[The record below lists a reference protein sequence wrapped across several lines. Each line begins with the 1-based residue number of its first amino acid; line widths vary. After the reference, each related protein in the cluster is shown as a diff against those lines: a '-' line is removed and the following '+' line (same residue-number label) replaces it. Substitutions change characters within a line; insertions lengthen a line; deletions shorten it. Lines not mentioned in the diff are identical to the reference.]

1 MGGTRA
7 VQNFEFDSPFG
18 RRDPDDEIA
27 KRALS
32 LLRWKIRYDSILVQ
46 AEKGH
51 VTLSGEVSW
60 HSDRESAEHMVRK
73 LGGVVSV
80 TNLIVI
86 SRHPASQKR
95 IKDAL
100 TESRGGQA
108 AVAFGTE
115 YSA

>member
-100 TESRGGQA
+100 AESRGGQA